1 MIICEVTVMEDL
13 QTQIAPQEDKM
24 TTKQELIDGLNQDLA
39 HEYQAVIAYTVYA
52 AEVAGPF
59 RPALRDFFLEEAAD
73 ELKHAQMLADKISA
87 LGGVPTAEPAPVAQA
102 TTPRAMLEA
111 VLAAETE
118 TIERYTR
125 RMAQAE
131 EVGEL
136 ALVAQLHD
144 MIVDETHHKEEVTK
158 LLEGFPG

>member
-1 MIICEVTVMEDL
+1 MNKER
-13 QTQIAPQEDKM
+13 
-24 TTKQELIDGLNQDLA
+24 LINGLNQDLA

-59 RPALRDFFLEEAAD
+59 RPTLRAFFLEEAAD

-87 LGGVPTAEPAPVAQA
+87 LGGVPTVEPAPVPQA
-102 TTPRAMLEA
+102 TSPRAMLEA

-118 TIERYTR
+118 TIERYTT

-131 EVGEL
+131 EAGEL
-136 ALVAQLHD
+136 ALVAQLHE
-144 MIVDETHHKEEVTK
+144 MIVDEAHHKEEVAKT
-158 LLEGFPG
+158 LEGFPE

>member
-1 MIICEVTVMEDL
+1 MR
-13 QTQIAPQEDKM
+13 M

-59 RPALRDFFLEEAAD
+59 RPALRDFFLAEAAD
-73 ELKHAQMLADKISA
+73 ELKHAQVLADKISA
-87 LGGVPTAEPAPVAQA
+87 LGGVPTAEPAPVAGA

-131 EVGEL
+131 EAGEL

-144 MIVDETHHKEEVTK
+144 MIVDETHHKEEVAK
-158 LLEGFPG
+158 LLEGFPE

>member
-1 MIICEVTVMEDL
+1 MEDL
-13 QTQIAPQEDKM
+13 QTQIAPQEGKM

-52 AEVAGPF
+52 AEVVGPF

-87 LGGVPTAEPAPVAQA
+87 LGGVPTAELAPVAQA

>member
-1 MIICEVTVMEDL
+1 
-13 QTQIAPQEDKM
+13 M

-39 HEYQAVIAYTVYA
+39 HEYEAVIAYTVYA

-59 RPALRDFFLEEAAD
+59 RPTLRDFFLEEAAD
-73 ELKHAQMLADKISA
+73 ELKHAQLLADKISA
-87 LGGVPTAEPAPVAQA
+87 LGGVPTAKPAPVAQA

-131 EVGEL
+131 ELGEL

-144 MIVDETHHKEEVTK
+144 MIVDETHHKEEVAK
-158 LLEGFPG
+158 LLEGFPE

>member
-1 MIICEVTVMEDL
+1 MT
-13 QTQIAPQEDKM
+13 DKQ
-24 TTKQELIDGLNQDLA
+24 KLIDGLNQDLA

-59 RPALRDFFLEEAAD
+59 RPTLRSFFLEEAAD

-87 LGGVPTAEPAPVAQA
+87 LGGVPTVELQPVPQA
-102 TTPRAMLEA
+102 TSARAMLEA

-118 TIERYTR
+118 TIERYTK

-131 EVGEL
+131 EMGEL
-136 ALVAQLHD
+136 ALVAQIHE
-144 MIVDETHHKEEVTK
+144 MIVDETHHKEEVAK
-158 LLEGFPG
+158 MLVGFPEA